1 MTEPNSVKAVLE
13 QLAEAERQRAEPN
26 LSSKQRRART
36 VSRLAAVQ
44 ALYQM
49 ELAGEGVET
58 VITEFSNFR
67 FDADIEGEALAEA
80 DEAYFADIVR
90 GVIESQ
96 RDIDTAIKA
105 RLASNWKLERLD
117 ATLRALLRSGAWEL
131 IKHPETPREVVI
143 DEYVELAKA
152 FFDDAEARFVNAA
165 LDGVAKDTRKYCRR
179 STSRASSRRSSG
191 CSSLLPI
198 LNGAGGW
205 PTMWRRSRLAR
216 VMNSS

>member
-1 MTEPNSVKAVLE
+1 MM
-13 QLAEAERQRAEPN
+13 AEDKPKPSEIT
-26 LSSKQRRART
+26 ART
-36 VSRLAAVQ
+36 AARIAAVQ

-49 ELAGEGVET
+49 DLAGEGVET

-67 FDADIEGEALAEA
+67 FDADIEGAPLAEA

-105 RLASNWKLERLD
+105 RLASNWKLERID

-165 LDGVAKDTRKYCRR
+165 LDGVAKDTRK
-179 STSRASSRRSSG
+179 
-191 CSSLLPI
+191 
-198 LNGAGGW
+198 
-205 PTMWRRSRLAR
+205 
-216 VMNSS
+216 